1 MGEAASALG
10 VQFDR
15 DVALAHAKDVAMNI
29 DQETLDRMSEDV
41 PEKELAETITSNV
54 DRLLMDDYQEKL

>member
-29 DQETLDRMSEDV
+29 EQETLDRMSEDV
-41 PEKELAETITSNV
+41 PEKELTETITSNV